1 MKRKIIKALA
11 LLLIP
16 STSFASSSGGVDV
29 AANLSV
35 IFEVAQWVAVAMGF
49 FLFGSGV
56 YGFYVW
62 SKTNGNQKTV
72 GSCIMYL
79 IVGTFLISFGWFY
92 ALLKSSFIGENNDG
106 VSWES
111 GQMHIALDP
120 AVAAASSALG
130 STGFGRFIP
139 DGTITSILAFIFLVG
154 LIFFISGVYSMKD
167 VGENRQGEGA
177 FSKPMFR
184 VIGGMICMNITW
196 FGCLVGN
203 VLGISFICA
212 G

>member
-1 MKRKIIKALA
+1 MLNKIIRILA

-16 STSFASSSGGVDV
+16 STSFAEASGGVDV

-35 IFEVAQWVAVAMGF
+35 LFEVAQWVAVAMGF
-49 FLFGSGV
+49 FLFGSGI
-56 YGFYVW
+56 YGFYIW
-62 SKTNGNQKTV
+62 SRTNGNQKTV

-79 IVGTFLISFGWFY
+79 IIGTLLISFGWFY
-92 ALLKSSFIGENNDG
+92 ALMKSSFIGANDDG

-120 AVAAASSALG
+120 AVAAATGALSG
-130 STGFGRFIP
+130 TGFGKFIP
-139 DGTITSILAFIFLVG
+139 EGTITSILAFIFLVG

-167 VGENRQGEGA
+167 VGENRQGEGT

-184 VIGGMICMNITW
+184 ILGGMICMNITW
-196 FGCLVGN
+196 FGCLVGS